1 MWVPCLRADHPV
13 TDDLTARCLAE
24 IDRREAWLN
33 RMHPAYGACERA
45 YLAAFR
51 TILDLHERYVV
62 AERHVSPGT
71 YCIHDDDA
79 WPCQTVRAVATALGG
94 EP

>member
-1 MWVPCLRADHPV
+1 M

-24 IDRREAWLN
+24 INRRLG
-33 RMHPAYGACERA
+33 GATDLGFRPEHHRDWP

-51 TILDLHERYVV
+51 AILDLHKRYVV
-62 AERHVSPGT
+62 PANLADAGA
-71 YCIHDDDA
+71 YCNHDDDA
-79 WPCQTVRAVATALGG
+79 WPCQTVRAVATALGV

>member
-1 MWVPCLRADHPV
+1 MNA
-13 TDDLTARCLAE
+13 DLTARCLAE
-24 IDRREAWLN
+24 IDRRLESATDLGFRPEHHRDW
-33 RMHPAYGACERA
+33 P

-51 TILDLHERYVV
+51 AILDLHKRYVV

-79 WPCQTVRAVATALGG
+79 WPCQTVRAVATALGV